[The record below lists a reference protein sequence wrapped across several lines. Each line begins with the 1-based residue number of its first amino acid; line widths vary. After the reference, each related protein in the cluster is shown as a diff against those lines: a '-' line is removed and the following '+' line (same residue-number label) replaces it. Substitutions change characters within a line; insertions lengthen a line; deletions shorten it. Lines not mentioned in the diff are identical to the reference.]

1 LKQRDSMK
9 RYKLVGYWR
18 FWTTWWELAWC
29 T

>member
-1 LKQRDSMK
+1 MK

-18 FWTTWWELAWC
+18 FWTKWWELAWC